1 MFSFTP
7 PADPANIPD
16 SEHLVYFL
24 DDDPRICRRMTR
36 LLATIGF
43 SAQGFS
49 NLTEFELALAR
60 KVPQT
65 IILNLISDNS
75 GADETI
81 RSLSAKQV
89 GAAILLLS
97 DNAPT
102 EAIDHVRQMGERNG
116 LAMLPFL
123 EKSFSLEE
131 LKSRLATSISMC
143 SHEPDGITL
152 ASGLRKNLLELWYQP
167 KIDLRSNTVSGAEA
181 LVRLRNKRGLV
192 YTPNRFLPP
201 SNDPLHT
208 ALADFVIRRA
218 LADWLDFAANRLPIK
233 IAVNIPL
240 SVFENSDFV
249 DTIRKYIP
257 ANPQF
262 PGLIIELTENDIV
275 RDLEFAQDIATK
287 LKRNNI
293 QLAID
298 DFGSGN
304 FAVQRLKEL
313 PIAELKIDRRFVTG
327 CYKDPQK
334 HELCRR
340 YVTMAHEL
348 NMDAVAQGVETTDDL
363 AALVE
368 MNCDIAQGYYFS
380 VALDPEDLKSA
391 LLSNRPITAPAN
403 MRPAPNNVHP
413 APANIRPPP
422 LRQHAGHAFDQ

>member
-1 MFSFTP
+1 MFSFAP
-7 PADPANIPD
+7 PADPANISNSD
-16 SEHLVYFL
+16 HLVYFL

-43 SAQGFS
+43 PAQGFS

-65 IILNLISDNS
+65 VILDLTLGNS
-75 GADETI
+75 GAVETI
-81 RSLSAKQV
+81 RSLSAKQI

-97 DNAPT
+97 DNATT
-102 EAIDHVRQMGERNG
+102 EAIDHVRKMGEHKG

-123 EKSFSLEE
+123 EKSFSLDE

-181 LVRLRNKRGLV
+181 LLRLRNRRGLV

-201 SNDPLHT
+201 SSDPLHT

-218 LADWLDFAANRLPIK
+218 LADWSDFAANRLPIK

-240 SVFENSDFV
+240 SVFENSGFV

-257 ANPQF
+257 TNPQF
-262 PGLIIELTENDIV
+262 PGLIIEFTETDIV
-275 RDLEFAQDIATK
+275 RDLEFAQDIATILK
-287 LKRNNI
+287 LNNI
-293 QLAID
+293 QIAID
-298 DFGSGN
+298 DFGADN
-304 FAVQRLKEL
+304 LAAQRLKEL

-340 YVTMAHEL
+340 YVTMAHQL
-348 NMDAVAQGVETTDDL
+348 NIDAVAQGVETTDDL

-368 MNCDIAQGYYFS
+368 MNCDIAQGFYFS
-380 VALDPEDLKSA
+380 VALDPEDFKSA
-391 LLSNRPITAPAN
+391 LLSNRPITAPV
-403 MRPAPNNVHP
+403 NV
-413 APANIRPPP
+413 RPPP
-422 LRQHAGHAFDQ
+422 RRQHEGHAFDQ